1 MKTQHFI
8 YCLTIVAVLFTAC
21 KKDKEQGQEQGIPVT
36 GVTLN
41 KTELMLAPGDT
52 VTLIATVEPDSA
64 TNKTVTWTSSKTSV
78 ATVNSN
84 GLVTAIGKGDAT
96 ITVITKDGKTTA
108 TCLITVGED
117 YRAKWV
123 GDWDFEINRHW
134 WSGVGENYT
143 EGDTIYYYLGKISIG
158 NAGNELIIDYI
169 GNISLVMAVDEFGK
183 LFTIKD
189 HPLGYTGNGQFD
201 KNDKVHIERGE
212 GHGHGGGGRD
222 LVNGTKITKGGKS
235 E

>member
-1 MKTQHFI
+1 VKSNLKTHAIMKTQHFI

-21 KKDKEQGQEQGIPVT
+21 KKDKEQELEQGIPVT

-96 ITVITKDGKTTA
+96 ITVITKDGKKTA
-108 TCLITVGED
+108 TCLITVGD

-123 GDWDFEINRHW
+123 GEYI
-134 WSGVGENYT
+134 GEY
-143 EGDTIYYYLGKISIG
+143 IYYLTTMDGTSIDTTSEAIVNVSTWEDSYLLITYEGAQWMPEVNTDGYFEQYPDNPYGYSECRGIILNDSISFEGTYSMSPGHRSYYKYKGK
-158 NAGNELIIDYI
+158 
-169 GNISLVMAVDEFGK
+169 K
-183 LFTIKD
+183 
-189 HPLGYTGNGQFD
+189 Q
-201 KNDKVHIERGE
+201 
-212 GHGHGGGGRD
+212 
-222 LVNGTKITKGGKS
+222 
-235 E
+235 